1 MYLEKRPTIF
11 TKDGQIKEVFHT
23 VRADELK
30 KLGWVVQGEDETET
44 TNDLPGEPD
53 PAPDSAP
60 DSAPEAEANPEELE
74 AIQEIEA
81 EEELRMMLETYTK
94 DKLITF
100 AEEKG
105 IKVDPHAKKANIIE
119 KIVTD
124 IDDVELGR

>member
-1 MYLEKRPTIF
+1 MYLDKRPTIF

-44 TNDLPGEPD
+44 TNDLPGEPE
-53 PAPDSAP
+53 PEP
-60 DSAPEAEANPEELE
+60 APEAEANPEELE

-81 EEELRMMLETYTK
+81 EEELRMMLETFTK
-94 DKLITF
+94 DKLISF

-105 IKVDPHAKKANIIE
+105 VRVDPHAKKANIIE
-119 KIVTD
+119 KIVAD
-124 IDDVELGR
+124 IDEVEVGR